1 MLLVGEVLEAR
12 YRRVLLGAAAVAV
25 FAVVW
30 LIAAAGFH
38 QPADSAVPTAAAL
51 DAIAL
56 MLIAPYIPGPV
67 KPPELAGEVMAEAR
81 DRLRQTVRSQ
91 VAQQALALTDR
102 GVLAVPWT
110 GGLSYARATVPE
122 LASIV
127 DGGQLIVFGDTQSGK
142 TTLATRLA
150 EELSTESTRQPVL
163 FSLATWSPATVWLKD
178 WMLQTIR
185 TAYGLASPADLKAAE
200 ATLREGGIVPIFDG
214 LDEIGAS
221 DLIRAA
227 DAIHKQVGASPAVLT
242 SIRTPETDR
251 AARAALPSATV
262 ITMAPVEMQEV
273 SRYLLESPFAEIQE
287 LDPITSEIIND
298 PQSPVGQA
306 LSSPLMAW
314 LAKTIYAAGGLAT
327 SLRGVAR
334 PDELTNRKIFSDFE
348 SVEKHLLRSLPISV
362 FERYRSSPKTHG
374 SPAGAFTPEQAER
387 WLGFLAAR
395 ATRRII
401 AFWEFYRY
409 APLFR
414 IALMS
419 AVIAGCAIA
428 AVGNAVGYFAGPG
441 YLLLLAGGVF
451 GIGWSRGYATRD
463 KVSDPTRIGYNAG
476 QSRERLDLHE
486 VRFVRAVAAAIVAY
500 ASGVVLQTAQRR
512 TSWLFGLT
520 PREFGTAA
528 FLATVLCFLIANVGG
543 RIAAWILLRRP
554 EIDARMGARAGDPLA
569 AIQSDKRSGVVIFVI
584 ATTVLGAGIA
594 LYDAAFLTV
603 AACWNVCVA
612 PLAAGIAASI
622 WNEWLPFKVSHLW
635 LAMRGRLPR
644 HLGAFLR
651 QCHEGGILRKNGNH
665 FEFRHLRLQESLR
678 TMTPRGPGT
687 R

>member
-1 MLLVGEVLEAR
+1 LLLVGEVLEAR
-12 YRRVLLGAAAVAV
+12 YRGALLGAAALTV
-25 FAVVW
+25 FAVAW

-38 QPADSAVPTAAAL
+38 QPAGSAVPIAAAL

-67 KPPELAGEVMAEAR
+67 KPPELAGEVLAEAR
-81 DRLRQTVRSQ
+81 ERLRQTVRSQ
-91 VAQQALALTDR
+91 VAQQAVALTDR

-110 GGLSYARATVPE
+110 GGLSYACATVPD

-127 DGGQLIVFGDTQSGK
+127 VGGQLIVFGDTQSGK

-150 EELSTESTRQPVL
+150 EELSTKSTRQPVL

-185 TAYGLASPADLKAAE
+185 SAYGLASPADLKAAE
-200 ATLREGGIVPIFDG
+200 ATLRDGGIVPIFDG

-298 PQSPVGQA
+298 PRSPVGQA

-314 LAKTIYAAGGLAT
+314 LAKTIYAGGGPAT

-334 PDELTNRKIFSDFE
+334 PDELANRKIFGDFE
-348 SVEKHLLRSLPISV
+348 SVEKHLLRGLPISV

-374 SPAGAFTPEQAER
+374 SAAGAFTPEQAER

-401 AFWEFYRY
+401 AFWEFHRY

-428 AVGNAVGYFAGPG
+428 AVGDAVGYFAGPG
-441 YLLLLAGGVF
+441 YLLLLAGGVW
-451 GIGWSRGYATRD
+451 GIGWSHGYATRD
-463 KVSDPTRIGYNAG
+463 KVSDPTRLGYRPG
-476 QSRERLDLHE
+476 QHERLSLHE
-486 VRFVRAVAAAIVAY
+486 VRFARAVAAAIVAY
-500 ASGVVLQTAQRR
+500 ASGVVLQTTLRR

-528 FLATVLCFLIANVGG
+528 FVATVLCFLVANIGG

-584 ATTVLGAGIA
+584 AATVLGVGIA
-594 LYDAAFLTV
+594 LYDVAFLSV

-612 PLAAGIAASI
+612 PLGAVIAASI

-635 LAMRGRLPR
+635 LTTRGRLPR

-665 FEFRHLRLQESLR
+665 FEFRHMRLQESLR
-678 TMTPRGPGT
+678 TMAPGGPGT

>member
-1 MLLVGEVLEAR
+1 MDESLR
-12 YRRVLLGAAAVAV
+12 
-25 FAVVW
+25 
-30 LIAAAGFH
+30 
-38 QPADSAVPTAAAL
+38 S
-51 DAIAL
+51 
-56 MLIAPYIPGPV
+56 
-67 KPPELAGEVMAEAR
+67 
-81 DRLRQTVRSQ
+81 RLRAAS
-91 VAQQALALTDR
+91 
-102 GVLAVPWT
+102 P
-110 GGLSYARATVPE
+110 GGLTSPDRSPPDAWPQRPPASPPPQEQGQAAEPVSGQAATPRNRPPATTGRAPPGNDH
-122 LASIV
+122 LH
-127 DGGQLIVFGDTQSGK
+127 LRSGS
-142 TTLATRLA
+142 R
-150 EELSTESTRQPVL
+150 LSTESTRQPVL

-214 LDEIGAS
+214 LDEIGPS

-251 AARAALPSATV
+251 AARTALPSATV

-273 SRYLLESPFAEIQE
+273 SRYLLDSPFAEIQE

-298 PQSPVGQA
+298 PRSPVGQA
-306 LSSPLMAW
+306 LSSPFMAW
-314 LAKTIYAAGGLAT
+314 LAKTIYAAGGSAT

-334 PDELTNRKIFSDFE
+334 PDELTNRKIFGDFE
-348 SVEKHLLRSLPISV
+348 SVEKHLLRGLPISV
-362 FERYRSSPKTHG
+362 FERYRSSPKAHG
-374 SPAGAFTPEQAER
+374 SPAGAFTPKQAER

-401 AFWEFYRY
+401 AFWEFYQY

-476 QSRERLDLHE
+476 QYYQYRERLDLHE

-528 FLATVLCFLIANVGG
+528 FVATVLCFLVANAGG

-603 AACWNVCVA
+603 AACWNVCIA
-612 PLAAGIAASI
+612 PLGAGIAASI

-635 LAMRGRLPR
+635 LAMRGRLPS

-678 TMTPRGPGT
+678 TMTPGGPDT